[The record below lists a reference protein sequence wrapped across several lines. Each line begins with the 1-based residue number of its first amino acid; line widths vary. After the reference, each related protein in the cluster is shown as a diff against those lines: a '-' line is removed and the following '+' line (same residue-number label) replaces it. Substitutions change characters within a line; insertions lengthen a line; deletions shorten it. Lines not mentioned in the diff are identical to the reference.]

1 MSETLKKKNKFNGKL
16 SDLNSKS
23 FEGLSIKPKN
33 HLENDMKVNKV
44 LVVNQAYIEKI
55 LRKKIT
61 RKLDYFLKYI
71 IALIDGSE
79 DATNPDNLRLAL
91 DDLAHYRSIIEY
103 KYRKYLDEKYIS
115 LLLQK
120 IDMLEHEIKVKLAYK
135 SLEQEEEKERSG
147 KVR

>member
-1 MSETLKKKNKFNGKL
+1 MSETLNKKNKYNGKL
-16 SDLNSKS
+16 SNLNSKS
-23 FEGLSIKPKN
+23 LDGLSIKPKN
-33 HLENDMKVNKV
+33 NLKYDMEVKEV
-44 LVVNQAYIEKI
+44 LVVNQVYIEKI

-71 IALIDGSE
+71 VALIDGSE
-79 DATNPDNLRLAL
+79 DASNPENLRLAL
-91 DDLAHYRSIIEY
+91 DDLAHYRSIIEF

-120 IDMLEHEIKVKLAYK
+120 IDMLEHEIKVKLAYNK
-135 SLEQEEEKERSG
+135 FYKEEEKEKSG

>member
-1 MSETLKKKNKFNGKL
+1 MSETLNKKNKYNGKL
-16 SDLNSKS
+16 SNLNSKS
-23 FEGLSIKPKN
+23 LDGLSIKPKN
-33 HLENDMKVNKV
+33 NLKYDMEVKEV
-44 LVVNQAYIEKI
+44 LVVNQVYIEKI

-71 IALIDGSE
+71 VALIDGSE
-79 DATNPDNLRLAL
+79 DASNPENLRLAL
-91 DDLAHYRSIIEY
+91 DDLAHYRSIIEF

-120 IDMLEHEIKVKLAYK
+120 IDMLEHEIKVKLAYNK
-135 SLEQEEEKERSG
+135 FYKEEEKEKNG

>member
-1 MSETLKKKNKFNGKL
+1 MSEALNKKNKFNGKK
-16 SDLNSKS
+16 SNLNSKS
-23 FEGLSIKPKN
+23 LDGLEIKPKN
-33 HLENDMKVNKV
+33 RLKYDMEVNQV
-44 LVVNQAYIEKI
+44 LVVNQVYIEKI

-71 IALIDGSE
+71 VALIDGSE
-79 DATNPDNLRLAL
+79 EASNPENLRLAL

-103 KYRKYLDEKYIS
+103 KYRKYLDEKYIN

-120 IDMLEHEIKVKLAYK
+120 IDMLEHEIKVKLAYNK
-135 SLEQEEEKERSG
+135 FYPEEEKEIGR

>member
-1 MSETLKKKNKFNGKL
+1 MSETLKKRNKFNGKL

>member
-1 MSETLKKKNKFNGKL
+1 MSETLKKRNKFNGKL

-103 KYRKYLDEKYIS
+103 KYRKYLDEKYIN

>member
-1 MSETLKKKNKFNGKL
+1 MSETLKKRNKFNGKL

-103 KYRKYLDEKYIS
+103 K
-115 LLLQK
+115 
-120 IDMLEHEIKVKLAYK
+120 
-135 SLEQEEEKERSG
+135 
-147 KVR
+147 

>member
-44 LVVNQAYIEKI
+44 LVVNQAFIEKI

-135 SLEQEEEKERSG
+135 SLEQEEEKEKSG